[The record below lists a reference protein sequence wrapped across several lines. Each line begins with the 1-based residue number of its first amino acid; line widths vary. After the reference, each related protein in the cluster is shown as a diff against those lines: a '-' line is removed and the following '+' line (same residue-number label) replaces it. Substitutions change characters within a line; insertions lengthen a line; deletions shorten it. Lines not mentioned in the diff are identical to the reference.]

1 MRTEANSATSEVARP
16 AVFAR
21 ASTSKL
27 ITKILSYVVLFA
39 MTFLFMGPFL
49 FAFSTSFKSPYEIY
63 IFPPKWIPD
72 QWRWWNYREAMTAAP
87 FGTFFLNTLIIT
99 ALAMWGQI
107 VTAALVAY
115 GFARFRF
122 PGRDALF
129 ILVIST
135 LILPEEVTII
145 PTFIGFRALGALDS
159 WWPLIVP
166 AYFGGGAFSI
176 FLFRQFFLT
185 LPRDMDEAAE
195 IDGAS
200 SFRVLWSIIL
210 PLSRPAVATLAIFA
224 FLGRWNDFFHP
235 LIYLNTTPKFTI
247 SLGLRFYQ
255 QVATAG
261 GPAREHLLMAA
272 AFAATAPIVVIF
284 FLFQRQFVRGIVLSG
299 IKG

>member
-1 MRTEANSATSEVARP
+1 MSRAIAADTSSVWARSAATR
-16 AVFAR
+16 R
-21 ASTSKL
+21 WTNL
-27 ITKILSYVVLFA
+27 VVYLVLLVL
-39 MTFLFMGPFL
+39 TVLFMGPFL
-49 FAFSTSFKSPYEIY
+49 FAFMTSFKAPHEIFV
-63 IFPPKWIPD
+63 FPPRFFPE
-72 QWRWWNYREAMTAAP
+72 QWRFQNYYDAWTQAP
-87 FGTFFLNTLIIT
+87 FTLFFRNTILIT
-99 ALAMWGQI
+99 LLAMLGQI
-107 VTAALVAY
+107 ASATLVAY

-129 ILVIST
+129 LLVIST

-145 PTFIGFRALGALDS
+145 PTFLMFKTIGWLDT
-159 WWPLIVP
+159 WYPLIVP
-166 AYFGGGAFSI
+166 AYFGGGAFAV
-176 FLFRQFFLT
+176 FLLRQFFLT

-195 IDGAS
+195 IDGAGTL
-200 SFRVLWSIIL
+200 RILWSIVL
-210 PLSRPAVATLAIFA
+210 PLSKPALATLAIFS

-235 LIYLNTTPKFTI
+235 LIYLSTTERFTV

-272 AFAATAPIVVIF
+272 AFAATLPIVVIF